1 MDIGAA
7 LSRAFAITIGH
18 RSLWILG
25 FLASLLA
32 GAGNVLNLPI
42 SLPSGAL
49 PAGPL
54 PFLGDLEGNPQ
65 LLSALVT
72 VLSLLVGLGIAIT
85 VVGVIAQGALIT
97 GVGQIEDQGV
107 MSLGQA
113 WSAAARRFWALLG
126 LRIVLA
132 LPVLGL
138 VVLAVVLL
146 GGSLL
151 PVAIA
156 VLRGEESPDL
166 GSAGTS
172 LLLLL
177 CSGCVMI
184 CVTGIYSILASAL
197 QTFGERAIL
206 LEDLGVISGLRR
218 GWEVFISNLFNVIL
232 LALVLIVLNALFSLI
247 TGLVLTALALP
258 ARIGELVSSLSAEGP
273 QTGTLIFTVLMF
285 VLVALI
291 GALISALVA
300 TFGSAVWTIAYR
312 QIADTLRRLRQ
323 LAAQPA

>member
-1 MDIGAA
+1 MDIGAT
-7 LSRAFAITIGH
+7 LSRAFDITIRH
-18 RSLWILG
+18 RSLWFLG
-25 FLASLLA
+25 FLTALLA
-32 GAGNVLNLPI
+32 GAVNLP
-42 SLPSGAL
+42 AL
-49 PAGPL
+49 PIDLPPGVLVPGELPL
-54 PFLGDLEGNPQ
+54 LDEGNSR
-65 LLSALVT
+65 LAAALVT
-72 VLSLLVGLGIAIT
+72 LLCILVVLAIILA
-85 VVGVIAQGALIT
+85 VVGVIAQGGLIA
-97 GVGQIEDQGV
+97 GVGQIEEQG
-107 MSLGQA
+107 STSFGQA

-184 CVTGIYSILASAL
+184 CAIVIYGVLASAL

-206 LEDLGVISGLRR
+206 LENLGVINGLRQ

-258 ARIGELVSSLSAEGP
+258 ATIGGLMSSLSEEGP
-273 QTGTLIFTVLMF
+273 QTSTIIFTVLMF
-285 VLVALI
+285 VLIALI
-291 GALISALVA
+291 SALISALVA

>member
-1 MDIGAA
+1 MDIGAT
-7 LSRAFAITIGH
+7 LSRAFDITIRH
-18 RSLWILG
+18 RSLWFLG
-25 FLASLLA
+25 FLTALLA
-32 GAGNVLNLPI
+32 GAVNLP
-42 SLPSGAL
+42 AL
-49 PAGPL
+49 PIDLPPGVLVPGELPL
-54 PFLGDLEGNPQ
+54 LDEGDSRLAA
-65 LLSALVT
+65 ALVT
-72 VLSLLVGLGIAIT
+72 LLCILVVLAIILA
-85 VVGVIAQGALIT
+85 VVGVIAQGGLIA
-97 GVGQIEDQGV
+97 GVGQIEEQG
-107 MSLGQA
+107 STSFGQA

-184 CVTGIYSILASAL
+184 CAIVIYGVLASAL

-206 LEDLGVISGLRR
+206 LENLGVINGLRR

-258 ARIGELVSSLSAEGP
+258 ATIGGLMSSLSEEGP
-273 QTGTLIFTVLMF
+273 QTSTIIFTVLMF
-285 VLVALI
+285 VLIALI
-291 GALISALVA
+291 SALISALVA

>member
-1 MDIGAA
+1 
-7 LSRAFAITIGH
+7 
-18 RSLWILG
+18 LWFLG
-25 FLASLLA
+25 FLTALLA
-32 GAGNVLNLPI
+32 GAVNLP
-42 SLPSGAL
+42 AL
-49 PAGPL
+49 PIDLPPGVLVPGELPL
-54 PFLGDLEGNPQ
+54 LDEGNSR
-65 LLSALVT
+65 LAAALVT
-72 VLSLLVGLGIAIT
+72 LLCILVVLAIILA
-85 VVGVIAQGALIT
+85 VVGVIAQGGLIA
-97 GVGQIEDQGV
+97 GVGQIEEQG
-107 MSLGQA
+107 STSFGQA

-184 CVTGIYSILASAL
+184 CAIVIYGVLASAL

-258 ARIGELVSSLSAEGP
+258 ATIGGLMSSLSEEGP
-273 QTGTLIFTVLMF
+273 QTSTIIFTVLMF
-285 VLVALI
+285 VLIALI
-291 GALISALVA
+291 SALISALVA

>member
-1 MDIGAA
+1 MDIGAT
-7 LSRAFAITIGH
+7 LSRAFDITIRH
-18 RSLWILG
+18 RSLWFLG
-25 FLASLLA
+25 FLTALLA
-32 GAGNVLNLPI
+32 GAVNLP
-42 SLPSGAL
+42 AL
-49 PAGPL
+49 PIDLPPGVLVPGGLPL
-54 PFLGDLEGNPQ
+54 LDEGDSRLAA
-65 LLSALVT
+65 ALVT
-72 VLSLLVGLGIAIT
+72 LLCILVVLAIILA
-85 VVGVIAQGALIT
+85 VVGVIAQGGLIA
-97 GVGQIEDQGV
+97 GVGQIEEQG
-107 MSLGQA
+107 STSFGQA

-156 VLRGEESPDL
+156 VARGEESPDL

-184 CVTGIYSILASAL
+184 CAIVIYGVLASAL

-206 LEDLGVISGLRR
+206 LENLGVISGLRR
-218 GWEVFISNLFNVIL
+218 GWEVLISNLFNVIL
-232 LALVLIVLNALFSLI
+232 LALVLIVLNVLFSLI
-247 TGLVLTALALP
+247 TISVLTALALP
-258 ARIGELVSSLSAEGP
+258 ATIGGLISSLSEEGP
-273 QTGTLIFTVLMF
+273 QTSTIIFTVLMF
-285 VLVALI
+285 VLIALI
-291 GALISALVA
+291 SALISALVA

-312 QIADTLRRLRQ
+312 QIADTLRRSRQ

>member
-1 MDIGAA
+1 MDIGAT
-7 LSRAFAITIGH
+7 LSRAFDITIRH
-18 RSLWILG
+18 RSLWFLG
-25 FLASLLA
+25 FLTALLA
-32 GAGNVLNLPI
+32 GAVNLP
-42 SLPSGAL
+42 AL
-49 PAGPL
+49 PIDLPPGVLVPGELPL
-54 PFLGDLEGNPQ
+54 LDEGNSR
-65 LLSALVT
+65 LAAALVT
-72 VLSLLVGLGIAIT
+72 LLCILVVLAIILA
-85 VVGVIAQGALIT
+85 VVGVIAQGGLIA
-97 GVGQIEDQGV
+97 GVGQIEEQG
-107 MSLGQA
+107 STSFGQA

-138 VVLAVVLL
+138 LVLAVVLL

-166 GSAGTS
+166 GSAGIS

-184 CVTGIYSILASAL
+184 CAIVIYGVLASAL

-206 LEDLGVISGLRR
+206 LENLGVINGLRR

-258 ARIGELVSSLSAEGP
+258 ATIGGLMSSLSEEGP
-273 QTGTLIFTVLMF
+273 QTSTIIFTVLMF
-285 VLVALI
+285 VLIALI
-291 GALISALVA
+291 SALISALVA

>member
-1 MDIGAA
+1 MDIGAT
-7 LSRAFAITIGH
+7 LSRAFDITIRH
-18 RSLWILG
+18 RSLWFLG
-25 FLASLLA
+25 FLTALLA
-32 GAGNVLNLPI
+32 GAVNLP
-42 SLPSGAL
+42 AL
-49 PAGPL
+49 PIDL
-54 PFLGDLEGNPQ
+54 PPGVLVPGELPRLDEGDSRLAA
-65 LLSALVT
+65 ALVT
-72 VLSLLVGLGIAIT
+72 LLCILVVLAIILA
-85 VVGVIAQGALIT
+85 VVGVIAQGGLIA
-97 GVGQIEDQGV
+97 GVGQIEEQG
-107 MSLGQA
+107 STSFGQA

-184 CVTGIYSILASAL
+184 CAIVIYGVLASAL

-206 LEDLGVISGLRR
+206 LENLGVINGLRR

-258 ARIGELVSSLSAEGP
+258 ATIGGLMSSLSEEGP
-273 QTGTLIFTVLMF
+273 QTSTIIFTVLMF
-285 VLVALI
+285 VLIALI
-291 GALISALVA
+291 SALISALVA

>member
-1 MDIGAA
+1 MDIGAT
-7 LSRAFAITIGH
+7 LSRAFDITIRH
-18 RSLWILG
+18 RSLWFLG
-25 FLASLLA
+25 FLTALLA
-32 GAGNVLNLPI
+32 GAVNLP
-42 SLPSGAL
+42 AL
-49 PAGPL
+49 PIDLPPGVLVPGELPL
-54 PFLGDLEGNPQ
+54 LDEGNSR
-65 LLSALVT
+65 LAAALVT
-72 VLSLLVGLGIAIT
+72 LLCILVVLAIILA
-85 VVGVIAQGALIT
+85 VVGVIAQGGLIA
-97 GVGQIEDQGV
+97 GVGQIEEQG
-107 MSLGQA
+107 STSFGQA

-166 GSAGTS
+166 GRAGTS

-184 CVTGIYSILASAL
+184 CAIVIYGVLASAL

-206 LEDLGVISGLRR
+206 LENLGVISGLRR
-218 GWEVFISNLFNVIL
+218 GWEVLISNLFNVIL

-258 ARIGELVSSLSAEGP
+258 ATIGGLVSSFSEEGLR
-273 QTGTLIFTVLMF
+273 TSTLIFTVLLF
-285 VLVALI
+285 VLTMLI

-300 TFGSAVWTIAYR
+300 TFGSAVWTIAYC
-312 QIADTLRRLRQ
+312 QIADTLRRSRQ

>member
-1 MDIGAA
+1 MDIGAT
-7 LSRAFAITIGH
+7 LSRAFDITIRH
-18 RSLWILG
+18 RSLWFLG
-25 FLASLLA
+25 FLTALLA
-32 GAGNVLNLPI
+32 GAVNLP
-42 SLPSGAL
+42 AL
-49 PAGPL
+49 PIDLPPGVLVPGELPL
-54 PFLGDLEGNPQ
+54 LDEGDSRLAA
-65 LLSALVT
+65 ALVT
-72 VLSLLVGLGIAIT
+72 LLCILVVLAIILA
-85 VVGVIAQGALIT
+85 VVGVIAQGGLIA
-97 GVGQIEDQGV
+97 GVGQIEEQG
-107 MSLGQA
+107 STSFGQA

-177 CSGCVMI
+177 CSGCVII
-184 CVTGIYSILASAL
+184 CAIVIYGVLASAL

-206 LEDLGVISGLRR
+206 LENLGVISSLRR
-218 GWEVFISNLFNVIL
+218 GWEVLISNLFNVIL

-258 ARIGELVSSLSAEGP
+258 ARIGGLVSSLSAEGP
-273 QTGTLIFTVLMF
+273 QTGTIIFTVLMF

-291 GALISALVA
+291 SALISALVA

-312 QIADTLRRLRQ
+312 QIADTLRRSRQ

>member
-1 MDIGAA
+1 MDIGAT
-7 LSRAFAITIGH
+7 LSRAFDITIRH
-18 RSLWILG
+18 RSLWFLG
-25 FLASLLA
+25 FLTALLA
-32 GAGNVLNLPI
+32 GAVNLP
-42 SLPSGAL
+42 AL
-49 PAGPL
+49 PIDLPPGVLVPGELPL
-54 PFLGDLEGNPQ
+54 LDEGNSR
-65 LLSALVT
+65 LAAALVT
-72 VLSLLVGLGIAIT
+72 LLCILVVLAIILA
-85 VVGVIAQGALIT
+85 VVGVIAQGGLIA
-97 GVGQIEDQGV
+97 GVGQIEEQG
-107 MSLGQA
+107 STSFGQA

-166 GSAGTS
+166 GSAGIS

-184 CVTGIYSILASAL
+184 CAIVIYGVLASAL

-206 LEDLGVISGLRR
+206 LENLGVINGLRQ

-291 GALISALVA
+291 SALISALVA

-312 QIADTLRRLRQ
+312 QIADTLRRSRQ

>member
-1 MDIGAA
+1 MDIGAT
-7 LSRAFAITIGH
+7 LSRAFDITIRH
-18 RSLWILG
+18 RSLWFLG
-25 FLASLLA
+25 FLTALLA
-32 GAGNVLNLPI
+32 GAVNLP
-42 SLPSGAL
+42 AL
-49 PAGPL
+49 PIDL
-54 PFLGDLEGNPQ
+54 PPGVLVPGELPRLDEGDSRLAA
-65 LLSALVT
+65 ALVT
-72 VLSLLVGLGIAIT
+72 LLCILVVLAIILA
-85 VVGVIAQGALIT
+85 VVGVIAQGGLIA
-97 GVGQIEDQGV
+97 GVGQIEEQG
-107 MSLGQA
+107 STSFGQA

-138 VVLAVVLL
+138 LVLAVVLL

-184 CVTGIYSILASAL
+184 CAIVIYGVLASAL

-206 LEDLGVISGLRR
+206 LENLGVINGLRR

-258 ARIGELVSSLSAEGP
+258 ATIGGLMSSLSEEGP
-273 QTGTLIFTVLMF
+273 QTSTIIFTVLMF
-285 VLVALI
+285 VLIALI
-291 GALISALVA
+291 SALISALVA

>member
-1 MDIGAA
+1 MDIGAT
-7 LSRAFAITIGH
+7 LSRAFDITIRH
-18 RSLWILG
+18 RSLWFLG
-25 FLASLLA
+25 FLTALLA
-32 GAGNVLNLPI
+32 GAVNLP
-42 SLPSGAL
+42 AL
-49 PAGPL
+49 PIDLPPGVLVPGELPL
-54 PFLGDLEGNPQ
+54 LDEGNSR
-65 LLSALVT
+65 LAAALVT
-72 VLSLLVGLGIAIT
+72 LLCILVVLAIILA
-85 VVGVIAQGALIT
+85 VVGVIAQGGLIA
-97 GVGQIEDQGV
+97 GVGQIEEQG
-107 MSLGQA
+107 STSFGQA

-151 PVAIA
+151 PVALA

-184 CVTGIYSILASAL
+184 CAIVIYGVLASAL

-206 LEDLGVISGLRR
+206 LENLGVINGLRR

-258 ARIGELVSSLSAEGP
+258 ATIGGLMSSLSEEGP
-273 QTGTLIFTVLMF
+273 QTSTIIFTVLMF
-285 VLVALI
+285 VLIALI
-291 GALISALVA
+291 SALISALVA

>member
-1 MDIGAA
+1 VLVPGE
-7 LSRAFAITIGH
+7 LP
-18 RSLWILG
+18 
-25 FLASLLA
+25 LL
-32 GAGNVLNLPI
+32 
-42 SLPSGAL
+42 
-49 PAGPL
+49 
-54 PFLGDLEGNPQ
+54 DEGNSR
-65 LLSALVT
+65 LAAALVT
-72 VLSLLVGLGIAIT
+72 LLCILVVLAIILA
-85 VVGVIAQGALIT
+85 VVGVIAQGGLIA
-97 GVGQIEDQGV
+97 GVGQIEEQG
-107 MSLGQA
+107 STSFGQA

-206 LEDLGVISGLRR
+206 LENLGVINGLRR

-258 ARIGELVSSLSAEGP
+258 ATIGGLMSSLSEEGP
-273 QTGTLIFTVLMF
+273 QTSTIIFTVLMF
-285 VLVALI
+285 VLIALI
-291 GALISALVA
+291 SALISALVA

>member
-1 MDIGAA
+1 MDIGAT
-7 LSRAFAITIGH
+7 LSRAFDITIRH
-18 RSLWILG
+18 RSLWFLG
-25 FLASLLA
+25 FLTALLA
-32 GAGNVLNLPI
+32 GAVNLP
-42 SLPSGAL
+42 AL
-49 PAGPL
+49 PIDLPPGVLVPGELPL
-54 PFLGDLEGNPQ
+54 LDEGNSR
-65 LLSALVT
+65 LAAALVT
-72 VLSLLVGLGIAIT
+72 LLCILVVLAIILA
-85 VVGVIAQGALIT
+85 VVGVIAQGGLIA
-97 GVGQIEDQGV
+97 GVGQIEEQG
-107 MSLGQA
+107 STSFGQA

-166 GSAGTS
+166 GSAGIS

-184 CVTGIYSILASAL
+184 CAIVIYGVLASAL

-206 LEDLGVISGLRR
+206 LENLGVINGLRQ

-258 ARIGELVSSLSAEGP
+258 ATIGGLMSSLSEEGP
-273 QTGTLIFTVLMF
+273 QTSTIIFTVLMF
-285 VLVALI
+285 VLIALI
-291 GALISALVA
+291 SALISALVA

>member
-1 MDIGAA
+1 
-7 LSRAFAITIGH
+7 
-18 RSLWILG
+18 LWFLG
-25 FLASLLA
+25 FLTALLA
-32 GAGNVLNLPI
+32 GAVNLP
-42 SLPSGAL
+42 AL
-49 PAGPL
+49 PIDL
-54 PFLGDLEGNPQ
+54 PPGVLVPGELPRLDEGDSRLAA
-65 LLSALVT
+65 ALVT
-72 VLSLLVGLGIAIT
+72 LLCILVVLAIILA
-85 VVGVIAQGALIT
+85 VVGVIAQGGLIA
-97 GVGQIEDQGV
+97 GVGQIEEQG
-107 MSLGQA
+107 STSFGQA

-138 VVLAVVLL
+138 LVLAVVLL

-184 CVTGIYSILASAL
+184 CAIVIYGVLASAL

-206 LEDLGVISGLRR
+206 LENLGVINGLRR

-258 ARIGELVSSLSAEGP
+258 ATIGGLMSSLSEEGP
-273 QTGTLIFTVLMF
+273 QTSTIIFTVLMF
-285 VLVALI
+285 VLIALI
-291 GALISALVA
+291 SALISALVA

>member
-1 MDIGAA
+1 MDIGAT
-7 LSRAFAITIGH
+7 LSRAFDITIRH
-18 RSLWILG
+18 RSLWFLG
-25 FLASLLA
+25 FLTALLA
-32 GAGNVLNLPI
+32 GAVNLP
-42 SLPSGAL
+42 AL
-49 PAGPL
+49 PIDLPPGVLVPGELPL
-54 PFLGDLEGNPQ
+54 LDEGNSR
-65 LLSALVT
+65 LAAALVT
-72 VLSLLVGLGIAIT
+72 LLCILVVLAIILA
-85 VVGVIAQGALIT
+85 VVGVIAQGGLIA
-97 GVGQIEDQGV
+97 GVGQIEEQG
-107 MSLGQA
+107 STSFGQA

-166 GSAGTS
+166 GSAGIS

-184 CVTGIYSILASAL
+184 CAIVIYGVLASAL

-206 LEDLGVISGLRR
+206 LENLGVINGLRR

-258 ARIGELVSSLSAEGP
+258 ATIGGLMSSLSEEGP
-273 QTGTLIFTVLMF
+273 QTSTIIFTVLMF
-285 VLVALI
+285 VLIALI
-291 GALISALVA
+291 SALISALVA

>member
-1 MDIGAA
+1 MDIGAT
-7 LSRAFAITIGH
+7 LSRAFDITIRH
-18 RSLWILG
+18 RSLWFLG
-25 FLASLLA
+25 FLTALLA
-32 GAGNVLNLPI
+32 GAVNLP
-42 SLPSGAL
+42 AL
-49 PAGPL
+49 PIDLPPGVLVPGELPL
-54 PFLGDLEGNPQ
+54 LDEGNSR
-65 LLSALVT
+65 LAAALVT
-72 VLSLLVGLGIAIT
+72 LLCILVVLAIILA
-85 VVGVIAQGALIT
+85 VVGVIAQGGLIA
-97 GVGQIEDQGV
+97 GVGQIEEQG
-107 MSLGQA
+107 STSFGQA

-138 VVLAVVLL
+138 LVLAVVLL

-206 LEDLGVISGLRR
+206 LENLGVINGLRQ

-258 ARIGELVSSLSAEGP
+258 ATIGGLMSSLSEEGP
-273 QTGTLIFTVLMF
+273 QTSTIIFTVLMF
-285 VLVALI
+285 VLIALI
-291 GALISALVA
+291 SALISALVA

>member
-1 MDIGAA
+1 MDIGAT
-7 LSRAFAITIGH
+7 LSRAFDITIRH
-18 RSLWILG
+18 RSLWFLG
-25 FLASLLA
+25 FLTALLA
-32 GAGNVLNLPI
+32 GAVNLP
-42 SLPSGAL
+42 AL
-49 PAGPL
+49 PIDLPPGVLVPGELPL
-54 PFLGDLEGNPQ
+54 LDEGNSR
-65 LLSALVT
+65 LAAALVT
-72 VLSLLVGLGIAIT
+72 LLCILVVLAIILA
-85 VVGVIAQGALIT
+85 VVGVIAQGGLIA
-97 GVGQIEDQGV
+97 GVGQIEEQG
-107 MSLGQA
+107 STSFGQA

-184 CVTGIYSILASAL
+184 CAIVIYGVLASAL

-206 LEDLGVISGLRR
+206 LENLGVINGLRR

-258 ARIGELVSSLSAEGP
+258 ATIGGLMSSLSEEGP
-273 QTGTLIFTVLMF
+273 QTSTIIFTVLMF
-285 VLVALI
+285 VLIALI
-291 GALISALVA
+291 SALISALVA

>member
-1 MDIGAA
+1 
-7 LSRAFAITIGH
+7 
-18 RSLWILG
+18 
-25 FLASLLA
+25 
-32 GAGNVLNLPI
+32 
-42 SLPSGAL
+42 
-49 PAGPL
+49 
-54 PFLGDLEGNPQ
+54 
-65 LLSALVT
+65 
-72 VLSLLVGLGIAIT
+72 
-85 VVGVIAQGALIT
+85 VVGVIAQGGLIA
-97 GVGQIEDQGV
+97 GVGQIEEQG
-107 MSLGQA
+107 STSFGQA

-184 CVTGIYSILASAL
+184 CAIVIYGVLASAL

-206 LEDLGVISGLRR
+206 LENLGVINGLRR

-258 ARIGELVSSLSAEGP
+258 ATIGGLMSSLSEEGP
-273 QTGTLIFTVLMF
+273 QTSTIIFTVLMF
-285 VLVALI
+285 VLIALI
-291 GALISALVA
+291 SALISALVA

-312 QIADTLRRLRQ
+312 QIADTLRRSRQ

>member
-1 MDIGAA
+1 
-7 LSRAFAITIGH
+7 
-18 RSLWILG
+18 
-25 FLASLLA
+25 
-32 GAGNVLNLPI
+32 
-42 SLPSGAL
+42 
-49 PAGPL
+49 
-54 PFLGDLEGNPQ
+54 
-65 LLSALVT
+65 
-72 VLSLLVGLGIAIT
+72 
-85 VVGVIAQGALIT
+85 VVGVIAQGGLIA
-97 GVGQIEDQGV
+97 GVGQIEEQG
-107 MSLGQA
+107 STSFGQA

-138 VVLAVVLL
+138 LVLALVLF

-151 PVAIA
+151 PVAFAA
-156 VLRGEESPDL
+156 VRGEESPDL

-184 CVTGIYSILASAL
+184 CAIVIYGVLASAL

-206 LEDLGVISGLRR
+206 LENLGVINGLRR

-258 ARIGELVSSLSAEGP
+258 ATIGGLMSSLSEEGP
-273 QTGTLIFTVLMF
+273 QTSTIIFTVLMF
-285 VLVALI
+285 VLIALI
-291 GALISALVA
+291 SALISALVA

>member
-1 MDIGAA
+1 MDIGAT
-7 LSRAFAITIGH
+7 LSRAFDITIRH
-18 RSLWILG
+18 RSLWFLG
-25 FLASLLA
+25 FLTALLA
-32 GAGNVLNLPI
+32 GAVNLP
-42 SLPSGAL
+42 AL
-49 PAGPL
+49 PIDL
-54 PFLGDLEGNPQ
+54 PPGVLVPGELPRLDEGDSRLAA
-65 LLSALVT
+65 ALVT
-72 VLSLLVGLGIAIT
+72 LLCILVVLAIILA
-85 VVGVIAQGALIT
+85 VVGVIAQGGLIA
-97 GVGQIEDQGV
+97 GVGQIEEQG
-107 MSLGQA
+107 STSFGQA

-138 VVLAVVLL
+138 LVLAVVLL

-184 CVTGIYSILASAL
+184 CAIVIYGVLASAL

-206 LEDLGVISGLRR
+206 LENLGVINGLRR

-258 ARIGELVSSLSAEGP
+258 ATIGGLMSSLSEEGP
-273 QTGTLIFTVLMF
+273 QTSTIIFTVLMF
-285 VLVALI
+285 VLIALI
-291 GALISALVA
+291 SALISALVA

-312 QIADTLRRLRQ
+312 QIADTLRRSRQ

>member
-1 MDIGAA
+1 MDIGAT
-7 LSRAFAITIGH
+7 LSRAFDITIRH
-18 RSLWILG
+18 RSLWFLG
-25 FLASLLA
+25 FLTALLA
-32 GAGNVLNLPI
+32 GAVNLP
-42 SLPSGAL
+42 AL
-49 PAGPL
+49 PIDL
-54 PFLGDLEGNPQ
+54 PPGVLVPGELPRLDEGDSRLAA
-65 LLSALVT
+65 ALVT
-72 VLSLLVGLGIAIT
+72 LLCILVVLAIILA
-85 VVGVIAQGALIT
+85 VVGVIAQGGLIA
-97 GVGQIEDQGV
+97 GVGQIEEQG
-107 MSLGQA
+107 STSFGQA

-138 VVLAVVLL
+138 LVLAVVLL

-184 CVTGIYSILASAL
+184 CAIVIYGVLASAL

-206 LEDLGVISGLRR
+206 LENLGVINGLRQ

-258 ARIGELVSSLSAEGP
+258 ATIGGLMSSLSEEGP
-273 QTGTLIFTVLMF
+273 QTSTIIFTVLMF
-285 VLVALI
+285 VLIALI
-291 GALISALVA
+291 SALISALVA

>member
-1 MDIGAA
+1 LD
-7 LSRAFAITIGH
+7 
-18 RSLWILG
+18 
-25 FLASLLA
+25 
-32 GAGNVLNLPI
+32 
-42 SLPSGAL
+42 
-49 PAGPL
+49 
-54 PFLGDLEGNPQ
+54 EGNSR
-65 LLSALVT
+65 LAAALVT
-72 VLSLLVGLGIAIT
+72 LLCILVVLAIILA
-85 VVGVIAQGALIT
+85 VVGVIAQGGLIA
-97 GVGQIEDQGV
+97 GVGQIEEQG
-107 MSLGQA
+107 STSFGQA

-138 VVLAVVLL
+138 LVLAVVLL

-258 ARIGELVSSLSAEGP
+258 ATIGGLMSSLSEEGP
-273 QTGTLIFTVLMF
+273 QTSTIIFTVLMF
-285 VLVALI
+285 VLIALI
-291 GALISALVA
+291 SALISALVA

-312 QIADTLRRLRQ
+312 QIADTLRRSRQ

>member
-1 MDIGAA
+1 MDIGAT
-7 LSRAFAITIGH
+7 LSRAFDITIRH
-18 RSLWILG
+18 RSLWFLG
-25 FLASLLA
+25 FLTALLA
-32 GAGNVLNLPI
+32 GAVNLP
-42 SLPSGAL
+42 AL
-49 PAGPL
+49 PIDLPPGVLVPGELPL
-54 PFLGDLEGNPQ
+54 LDEGNSR
-65 LLSALVT
+65 LAAALVT
-72 VLSLLVGLGIAIT
+72 LLCILVVLAIILA
-85 VVGVIAQGALIT
+85 VVGVIAQGGLIA
-97 GVGQIEDQGV
+97 GVGQIEEQG
-107 MSLGQA
+107 STSFGQA

-138 VVLAVVLL
+138 LVLAVVLL

-184 CVTGIYSILASAL
+184 CAIVIYGVLASAL

-206 LEDLGVISGLRR
+206 LENLGVINGLRR

-258 ARIGELVSSLSAEGP
+258 ATIGGLMSSLSEEGP
-273 QTGTLIFTVLMF
+273 QTSTIIFTVLMF
-285 VLVALI
+285 VLIALI
-291 GALISALVA
+291 SALISALVA

>member
-1 MDIGAA
+1 MDIGAT
-7 LSRAFAITIGH
+7 LSRAFDITIRH
-18 RSLWILG
+18 RSLWFLG
-25 FLASLLA
+25 FLTALLA
-32 GAGNVLNLPI
+32 GAVNLP
-42 SLPSGAL
+42 AL
-49 PAGPL
+49 PIDLPPGVLVPGELPL
-54 PFLGDLEGNPQ
+54 LDEGNSR
-65 LLSALVT
+65 LAAALVT
-72 VLSLLVGLGIAIT
+72 LLCILVVLAIILA
-85 VVGVIAQGALIT
+85 VVGVIAQGGLIA
-97 GVGQIEDQGV
+97 GVGQIEEQG
-107 MSLGQA
+107 STSFGQA

-138 VVLAVVLL
+138 LVLAVVLL

-184 CVTGIYSILASAL
+184 CAIVIYGVLASAL

-206 LEDLGVISGLRR
+206 LENLGVISGLRR
-218 GWEVFISNLFNVIL
+218 GWEVLISNLFNVIL

-258 ARIGELVSSLSAEGP
+258 ARIGGLVSSLSEEGP
-273 QTGTLIFTVLMF
+273 QTSTIIFTVLMF
-285 VLVALI
+285 VLIALI
-291 GALISALVA
+291 SALISALVA

-323 LAAQPA
+323 LAAQLA

>member
-1 MDIGAA
+1 MDIGAT
-7 LSRAFAITIGH
+7 LSRAFDITIRH
-18 RSLWILG
+18 RSLWFLG
-25 FLASLLA
+25 FLTALLA
-32 GAGNVLNLPI
+32 GAVNLP
-42 SLPSGAL
+42 AL
-49 PAGPL
+49 PIDLPPGVLVPGELPL
-54 PFLGDLEGNPQ
+54 LDEGDSRLAA
-65 LLSALVT
+65 ALVT
-72 VLSLLVGLGIAIT
+72 LLCILVVLAIILA
-85 VVGVIAQGALIT
+85 VVGVIAQGGLIA
-97 GVGQIEDQGV
+97 GVGQIEEQG
-107 MSLGQA
+107 STSFGQA

-138 VVLAVVLL
+138 LVLAVVLL

-184 CVTGIYSILASAL
+184 CAIVIYGVLASAL

-206 LEDLGVISGLRR
+206 LENLGVINGLRR

-258 ARIGELVSSLSAEGP
+258 ATIGGLMSSLSEEGP
-273 QTGTLIFTVLMF
+273 QTSTIIFTVLMF
-285 VLVALI
+285 VLIALI
-291 GALISALVA
+291 SALISALVA

>member
-1 MDIGAA
+1 MDIGAT
-7 LSRAFAITIGH
+7 LSRAFDITIRH
-18 RSLWILG
+18 RSLWFLG
-25 FLASLLA
+25 FLTALLA
-32 GAGNVLNLPI
+32 GAVNLP
-42 SLPSGAL
+42 AL
-49 PAGPL
+49 PINLPPGVLVPGELPL
-54 PFLGDLEGNPQ
+54 LDEGDSRLAA
-65 LLSALVT
+65 ALVT
-72 VLSLLVGLGIAIT
+72 LLCILVVLAIILA
-85 VVGVIAQGALIT
+85 VVGVIAQGGLIA
-97 GVGQIEDQGV
+97 GVGQIEEQG
-107 MSLGQA
+107 STSFGQA

-138 VVLAVVLL
+138 LVLALVLF

-151 PVAIA
+151 PVAFAA
-156 VLRGEESPDL
+156 VRGEESPDL

-184 CVTGIYSILASAL
+184 CAIVIYGVLASAL

-206 LEDLGVISGLRR
+206 LENLGVISSLRR
-218 GWEVFISNLFNVIL
+218 GWEVLISNLFNVIL

-258 ARIGELVSSLSAEGP
+258 ATIGGLMSSLSEEGP
-273 QTGTLIFTVLMF
+273 QTSTIIFTVLIF
-285 VLVALI
+285 VLIALI
-291 GALISALVA
+291 SALISALVA

-312 QIADTLRRLRQ
+312 QIADTLRRSRQ